1 MNIAY
6 WSSTLACTEQW
17 IISRGSR
24 DPTEPALLVL
34 ILLVCFHNRWHLFE
48 LFPFF
53 IIRICKYWVWTVTS
67 LLLFFLFRVY
77 IHRLAVTWITD
88 FLDGKLDTT
97 DLENVFLL
105 NFIILWKKT
114 MVSSKQFCYFHSH
127 PWLIIFREL
136 WNSMITYDLLVI
148 VLQTAD
154 NKVHLLVILSQL
166 SSSGLLSS
174 NVLLMMLEGC
184 TLQVE
189 CTVIVVHNFE

>member
-34 ILLVCFHNRWHLFE
+34 ILLVRFHDSWHLFE

-77 IHRLAVTWITD
+77 IHRLAVTWITN

-114 MVSSKQFCYFHSH
+114 MVSSKQFCYFHSR

-154 NKVHLLVILSQL
+154 NKVHLLVILRLL
-166 SSSGLLSS
+166 SCLLSS
-174 NVLLMMLEGC
+174 NVLFMMLEGC